1 MIKNTFKIKNNI
13 NEEIFF
19 DVRYK
24 ENLINAPAFIFFHGF
39 KGFRNWGFIPY
50 ICEQIAN
57 NGLIAINIDFSLNG
71 IIDDKKQIYD
81 EEKFSNNTL
90 SQELTDAKYL
100 INEIFQN
107 VDKFK
112 IENHFNGKLILAG
125 HSLGGA
131 VSIFMANKFRDKVS
145 KLVLLAS
152 IADLDRNTQRQKE
165 YWKNKGYTT
174 VKIKQTAQELKLK
187 YDYLKDKEENFLEDA
202 ILHSFKH
209 LEIPKLVLYAE
220 NDLVVNKN
228 ESVKFKS
235 NSFICDRFVKIEN
248 TGHTF
253 GVNHPMVEPTKA
265 VIKIVNEILSFIK

>member
-13 NEEIFF
+13 NEDIFF

-57 NGLIAINIDFSLNG
+57 NGFITINVDFSLNG

-81 EEKFSNNTL
+81 DENFSNNTL
-90 SQELTDAKYL
+90 SQELTDAEYL
-100 INEIFQN
+100 IDEILQN
-107 VDKFK
+107 ADKYNM
-112 IENHFNGKLILAG
+112 ENIFNGKLILAG

-145 KLVLLAS
+145 KIVLLAS
-152 IADLDRNTQRQKE
+152 IADIDRNTQRQKD
-165 YWKNKGYTT
+165 YWKKKGYTKI
-174 VKIKQTAQELKLK
+174 KIKQTGQELKLK
-187 YDYLKDKEENFLEDA
+187 YNYLKDKEENFSKNSIIEFYNSLD
-202 ILHSFKH
+202 
-209 LEIPKLVLYAE
+209 IPKLVIYAE
-220 NDLVVNKN
+220 NDLVVNEN

-235 NSFICDRFVKIEN
+235 NSLQQNRFIKIEK

-253 GVNHPMVEPTKA
+253 GVKHPMTEPSKP
-265 VIKIVNEILSFIK
+265 VNKIVDEILNFI